1 MQILHPVLILDLT
14 DEEGVTVMVNL
25 LDKWKKT
32 AMEHPR
38 LCMLGSWAVMWAAGT
53 FLKVPAVVTA
63 LIILT
68 VGYPGQFIWM
78 MRVSRLSGN

>member
-1 MQILHPVLILDLT
+1 
-14 DEEGVTVMVNL
+14 MVKL
-25 LDKWKKT
+25 LNTWKKT

-38 LCMLGSWAVMWAAGT
+38 LCMLASWIVMWVAGT
-53 FLKVPAVVTA
+53 LLKIPTVVTA

-78 MRVSRLSGN
+78 MRVSRLSEN